1 MKLDT
6 VPQLT
11 ISSSPHIR
19 ENRSV
24 QDIMRDVVISLM
36 PAMIA
41 GFVIFGFR
49 SIMLI
54 CSAVIGAVLT
64 EYLISEKMLKKHDS
78 IRDWSA
84 VITGILVAMN
94 MPVAA
99 PIWMAAL
106 GSAFAIAVAK
116 WTFGGLGNN
125 FINPA
130 LAGRAFL
137 MASFPA
143 QMTGAIF
150 AQGGFLGKVPSPLAG
165 IDMVSSATA
174 QAGAVDALTSATPL
188 AQLPYWIES
197 GADIQNAFL
206 PLFWGNVG
214 GCIGETSAIMILIGA
229 IFLLWRRVI
238 GFTIPVTYVTTVFVL
253 ALLFSGVEGAS
264 PFSSDA
270 LSVAIFHV
278 LSGGLLF
285 GAVFM
290 ATDMV
295 TSPITIKGQFIFA
308 LGCGV
313 LTFVIRKFGGYPE
326 GVSYSILLMNLVTPL
341 IDRYVAP
348 RVYGTVKK

>member
-1 MKLDT
+1 MDT
-6 VPQLT
+6 PLLH

-19 ENRSV
+19 DSRSV
-24 QDIMRDVVISLM
+24 KDIMRDVVFALV

-41 GFVIFGFR
+41 GFIIFGTR
-49 SIMLI
+49 SLLLIM
-54 CSAVIGAVLT
+54 SSVIGAVVT
-64 EYLISEKMLKKHDS
+64 EYLISEKLLKRKNA
-78 IRDWSA
+78 ICDWSA

-99 PIWMAAL
+99 PLWMAAL
-106 GSAFAIAVAK
+106 GSAFAIGVAK

-150 AQGGFLGKVPSPLAG
+150 AQGGLWGKVPAPLCGMDCTVTSA
-165 IDMVSSATA
+165 SATA
-174 QAGAVDALTSATPL
+174 WGGTDALTSATPL
-188 AQLPYWIES
+188 AALPDLISS
-197 GADIQNAFL
+197 GANLQDSLL

-214 GCIGETSAIMILIGA
+214 GCIGETSAIAILIGA

-238 GFTIPVTYVTTVFVL
+238 GFTIPVIYVATVFIL
-253 ALLFSGVEGAS
+253 ALCFSGNEGAS
-264 PFSSDA
+264 PLSSDA
-270 LSVAIFHV
+270 FTVAVFHV

-295 TSPITIKGQFIFA
+295 TSPITIKGQAIFA
-308 LGCGV
+308 LGCGI

-348 RVYGTVKK
+348 RVYGTGNK